1 MQKVYHNFSV
11 AIWEIHNS
19 FFSAYENDGLCLQQY
34 SIAQEAIILSM
45 FVEVNNGDSKNTN

>member
-1 MQKVYHNFSV
+1 MKMMVYVYNN
-11 AIWEIHNS
+11 I
-19 FFSAYENDGLCLQQY
+19 